1 MRAFVA
7 IELPPPLRVEV
18 GARVGQVRDRLPAAR
33 WVAAANY
40 HATLVFL
47 GEIDSNQRARLEDR
61 LPQAFG
67 SRRRPFTL
75 GLGRVGAFPS
85 PRQARVLWL
94 GLEAGPELGELQEH
108 VARICADVLG
118 ASEKRRFHAHVTLA
132 RCRKPW
138 RPADLGSLEDALQPL
153 AGAPVPVE
161 RGVLMR
167 SSLTPEGARYEVLA
181 AFALGGSA

>member
-7 IELPPPLRVEV
+7 IELPSPLRGEVEV
-18 GARVGQVRDRLPAAR
+18 RVEQTRDRLPAAR
-33 WVAAANY
+33 WVAAVNY
-40 HATLVFL
+40 HATLLFL

-67 SRRRPFTL
+67 QRRPFTL
-75 GLGRVGAFPS
+75 ELGRVGAFPS
-85 PRQARVLWL
+85 PRRARVLWL
-94 GLEAGPELGELQEH
+94 GLEAGSELGELQEH

-118 ASEKRRFHAHVTLA
+118 VSEDKRFHAHVTLA

-138 RPADLGSLEDALQPL
+138 RPADLGSLGDALKPL
-153 AGAPVPVE
+153 SGAPVPVE

-167 SSLTPEGARYEVLA
+167 SSLTPEGARYDVLA
-181 AFALGGSA
+181 AFALGGSAE